1 MSKRSKK
8 PSKQNLEKISRAQHR
23 NKFFKKIEYICNL
36 VAGNKTFS
44 LIPPSE
50 LDKIYALRFLS
61 PKIFAASNEKIEDST
76 VKYAISLI
84 STVLK
89 KEEVLI
95 TNKNHA
101 ITLHDYITVGLS
113 LMLYL
118 LGVKENAFPKVEEF
132 CNRMID
138 FLPLNEGLNIA
149 NKRML
154 DMNQAFGNM
163 TSDLSKQMFWLDYKI
178 AQASEYKFSQQ
189 NLIEI
194 HTVFPERKQLTI
206 DGVTRPV
213 TAVGWCF
220 SNFGFNKL
228 FLKPSEL
235 GIEGQF
241 ATIPLNVFIQNHAF
255 IRLRERM
262 DNILIGFVHLCLFYS
277 LRFPKVIRDKREKIL
292 IEFNFFGTKA
302 GYLVV
307 EIIQGIILVRTF
319 LFLTQNG
326 TPEGDKLE
334 EICGLG
340 KLDKKYL
347 AIDKLSAF
355 MISGIGINEELNQI
369 FKKAGCNELLLLYD
383 KFNAL
388 LLNDTKQSTTDLMVK
403 FLGLDSIQDSHK

>member
-50 LDKIYALRFLS
+50 LDKIYTLRFLS
-61 PKIFAASNEKIEDST
+61 PKIFAASNEKVDNET
-76 VKYAISLI
+76 VEYAIYLI
-84 STVLK
+84 SNALK
-89 KEEVLI
+89 QDEVLI

-101 ITLHDYITVGLS
+101 ITLHDHITVGLS

-118 LGVKENAFPKVEEF
+118 LGSKKNTFPKVEELR
-132 CNRMID
+132 NKMKDLI
-138 FLPLNEGLNIA
+138 PLTEGINIA
-149 NKRML
+149 NIRMS
-154 DMNQAFGNM
+154 DINQAFGNI
-163 TSDLSKQMFWLDYKI
+163 TSDLSKQMFWLDYQI
-178 AQASEYKFSQQ
+178 AQATEYRFSQQ

-213 TAVGWCF
+213 TAVGWCL
-220 SNFGFNKL
+220 SNFGFDKI
-228 FLKPSEL
+228 FLKPSKL
-235 GIEGQF
+235 GVKGQF
-241 ATIPLNVFIQNHAF
+241 AHIPLNVFIQNHAF
-255 IRLRERM
+255 IRLRERL
-262 DNILIGFVHLCLFYS
+262 DNVLIGFVHFCLYYS
-277 LRFPKVIRDKREKIL
+277 LKFPKVIKDKNGSIL
-292 IEFNFFGTKA
+292 IEFNFFGIKA

-334 EICGLG
+334 EICGIG

-355 MISGIGINEELNQI
+355 MTSGIGINEELNQI
-369 FKKAGCNELLLLYD
+369 FKKAGCDELLLLYD
-383 KFNAL
+383 KFNKL
-388 LLNDTKQSTTDLMVK
+388 LLKDTQQNTSDLLIK
-403 FLGLDSIQDSHK
+403 FLGLDSIRDKN